1 MKATVSKTKGGKV
14 SCCSAWWKQCTQV
27 TAFVEECEGCFAS
40 AMGVRASC
48 CCQGSLEF
56 PQILDLKKKKKNAA
70 KKATTYNVSS
80 MVISSVVISSMVR
93 VVRH

>member
-1 MKATVSKTKGGKV
+1 M

-56 PQILDLKKKKKNAA
+56 PQILDLKKKKMLP
-70 KKATTYNVSS
+70 KKPQLI
-80 MVISSVVISSMVR
+80 MF
-93 VVRH
+93 HLW